1 MTTSLKKM
9 KTGLGSEPV
18 FKIEVEYCE
27 IDDKLDCAVN
37 YRDVYNN
44 VTNISINNGNIFFIY
59 KTKTKFNNSIFDQS
73 VIIGEGTLDGSDLH
87 TNIELQEIDNI
98 NIENMGY

>member
-1 MTTSLKKM
+1 MTTSLKEM

-18 FKIEVEYCE
+18 YEITVEYYE
-27 IDDKLDCAVN
+27 TDDYGVHN
-37 YRDVYNN
+37 YKDVYNY
-44 VTNISINNGNIFFIY
+44 VTNISINNGNVFFNY
-59 KTKTKFNNSIFDQS
+59 KTRTKFNNSILDQNLIS
-73 VIIGEGTLDGSDLH
+73 GEGTINGSDLY